1 MKGVTNRQA
10 TSSGSTVPLRLS
22 TPGGGERGRRGGEQ
36 GEGRGEEGEGRA
48 RGEEGEGR
56 GRRQSTARDSNS
68 LMIEHIFNNVV
79 AYLDIMKQTYEII
92 VHTSQHDRYS
102 YFSC

>member
-1 MKGVTNRQA
+1 MKGGVTNRQA

-22 TPGGGERGRRGGEQ
+22 TPGGGGRGGGKGGRGRGGE
-36 GEGRGEEGEGRA
+36 
-48 RGEEGEGR
+48 
-56 GRRQSTARDSNS
+56 STAHHSNS
-68 LMIEHIFNNVV
+68 LVIEHIFNNVV
-79 AYLDIMKQTYEII
+79 ACLDIMKQTYEII